1 MTLLL
6 LAALTLLPRPAYEP
20 VGPEDAAR
28 VQELVRGFE
37 SRPVRRAQ
45 DGVQLR
51 AEDAI
56 PGRFVVGVEPGA
68 GDAAAS
74 FAVSR
79 GGTVVRDATEAGFVV
94 VEFPA
99 ETDAALLGH
108 EFEAL
113 GRVRY
118 FEPDCRVRICRFPN
132 DTYFATHQWDKWLMY
147 ADRAWDLVSG
157 TGVKVAVVDNGTDYS
172 HPDLA
177 ANFNTAELGYDFIS
191 NDTDP
196 KPDDLSIPQAF
207 HGTHV
212 AGTIGAVTDN
222 NLGVAGWAQV
232 QLQAVRVLDDS
243 GNGNTSDVALG
254 IRWAVDHGADIVS
267 MSLGSQSA
275 PPALVDACKY
285 AEDKGVLLVA
295 ASGNEGDPDINYP
308 ARLSQCVAVGATDS
322 LSRRAS
328 FSNYG
333 PQQEVMAPGVGIM
346 STAPNSQYGLSD
358 GTSMAAPQVA
368 GVAALVTAANPG
380 LSAKQV
386 RGVLSAAAVDL
397 GTSGFDPKTGYGLVN
412 AGRAVELAGA
422 VTAKLS
428 SQPGAR
434 VRVVG
439 TEGFKVPEW
448 AESVEVHDA
457 LGRTAASR
465 QTGTDRLVRLK
476 PGAWFVR
483 VSGAGRTARVKVLV
497 AR

>member
-6 LAALTLLPRPAYEP
+6 LAALTLWPRPAYEP
-20 VGPEDAAR
+20 VRTEDAAR

-37 SRPVRRAQ
+37 SRSVRRAQ
-45 DGVQLR
+45 DAVRLR
-51 AEDAI
+51 AEDVI

-68 GDAAAS
+68 ADAAAA
-74 FAVSR
+74 FAVCQ
-79 GGTVVRDATEAGFVV
+79 GGTVVRDATEAGFIV

-99 ETDAALLGH
+99 ETDAAPLGQD
-108 EFEAL
+108 FETL
-113 GRVRY
+113 RGVRY
-118 FEPDCRVRICRFPN
+118 FEPDCRVRICLFPN
-132 DTYFATHQWDKWLMY
+132 DPLFASHQWDKWLMY
-147 ADRAWDLVSG
+147 ADKAWDVVSG
-157 TGVKVAVVDNGTDYS
+157 TGVKAAVVDNGTDYY

-196 KPDDLSIPQAF
+196 RPDDLSIPQAF

-275 PPALVDACKY
+275 PTALVDACKY
-285 AEDKGVLLVA
+285 AEDRGVLLVA

-333 PQQEVMAPGVGIM
+333 RQLEVAAPGVRIL
-346 STAPNSQYGLSD
+346 STAPSSQYGWSD
-358 GTSMAAPQVA
+358 GTSMAAPQVS
-368 GVAALVTAANPG
+368 GVAALVMAANPG

-386 RGVLSAAAVDL
+386 RGILSAAAIDL
-397 GTSGFDPKTGYGLVN
+397 GTSGFDQHTGYGLVN
-412 AGRAVELAGA
+412 AGRAVELAGEVA
-422 VTAKLS
+422 AKLS
-428 SQPGAR
+428 SQPGPR

-439 TEGFKVPEW
+439 TEGFQVPEW
-448 AESVEVHDA
+448 AESAEVHDA
-457 LGRTAASR
+457 LGRTAASW

-483 VSGAGRTARVKVLV
+483 LSGSGRTARMKVLV